1 MTYYI
6 YALHNGKIYPDEYYL
21 GYSKKEAMIRYR
33 KKHGLRYKHNVK
45 FYNAIGGEVFN

>member
-21 GYSKKEAMIRYR
+21 GYSKKEAVAKYR
-33 KKHGLRYKHNVK
+33 NKYRLKYKHNVK
-45 FYNAIGGEVFN
+45 FYSVIGGHKFR